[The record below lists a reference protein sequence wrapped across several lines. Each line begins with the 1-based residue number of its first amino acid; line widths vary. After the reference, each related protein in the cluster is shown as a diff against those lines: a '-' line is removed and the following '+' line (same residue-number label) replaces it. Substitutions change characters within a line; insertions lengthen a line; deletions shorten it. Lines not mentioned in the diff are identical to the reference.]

1 MFNVTSVF
9 LQTKYTVST
18 IHATHCIHYTQYTP
32 NSLALELNKKDLK
45 KNKEYKNKKELQCSK
60 N

>member
-1 MFNVTSVF
+1 MSNVISVF

-18 IHATHCIHYTQYTP
+18 IHATDCIHYTHYTP
-32 NSLALELNKKDLK
+32 KSLALELNKKVLE